1 MDRQRCAST
10 MESSMEISMEG
21 SMIMKM
27 STSESEQSISDKCA
41 SRLSGSCGD
50 RSGFFS
56 EENQISD
63 EDIFRGGEDNSS
75 INHCHRR
82 PLSSRECDYSD
93 LQSHDSLGSIEEFLA
108 DSENHNVSFEKSNY
122 FSLTFTNEDIENLTK
137 GNGNDREEE
146 EAFEAGAFL
155 NSTVNLGQEE
165 LSDQE
170 EEDCTLVC
178 NVSDIGLKKNSLK
191 LFSPEKVLNA
201 MTLMRVADCN
211 AEEKVSPMDLSSP
224 DSNKSFTEDTMTQT
238 LGSPSRSTESPPCI
252 PIIEV
257 RRTEDSLDEI
267 SSGEMSSGS
276 TGNLSRISHNVSEFW
291 DEERYLSEYHYDEPI
306 DEDKERRLLNFGD
319 DYRNF
324 LDSLSESHSSLGGHL
339 LDDRRKRS
347 KRLSK
352 KKLPD
357 SARSYDTCSDNEAD
371 DVSSIIADSQR
382 SINSVETRKT
392 NLEEDGF
399 VKDAH
404 LQEYNELG

>member
-1 MDRQRCAST
+1 
-10 MESSMEISMEG
+10 
-21 SMIMKM
+21 MIMKM

-50 RSGFFS
+50 RSSFFS

-63 EDIFRGGEDNSS
+63 EDILSGGRGGGEDNSS

-82 PLSSRECDYSD
+82 PLSSREGDYSD

-137 GNGNDREEE
+137 GNGNDGEEE

-238 LGSPSRSTESPPCI
+238 LGTPSRSTESPPCI
-252 PIIEV
+252 PVIEV
-257 RRTEDSLDEI
+257 RRAEDSLDEI

-291 DEERYLSEYHYDEPI
+291 DEVQLRKSE
-306 DEDKERRLLNFGD
+306 L
-319 DYRNF
+319 
-324 LDSLSESHSSLGGHL
+324 
-339 LDDRRKRS
+339 
-347 KRLSK
+347 
-352 KKLPD
+352 
-357 SARSYDTCSDNEAD
+357 
-371 DVSSIIADSQR
+371 
-382 SINSVETRKT
+382 
-392 NLEEDGF
+392 
-399 VKDAH
+399 
-404 LQEYNELG
+404 